1 MKRPLV
7 EAAVEAAAL
16 VAGWSLVGLSL
27 LIAVEVIGRKFFAF
41 SLQGA
46 DEIGGYVLA
55 FASAVGFSYAFVTKA
70 HIRVDIL
77 HKRLPGPVRA
87 VLNVFALW
95 LLMAF
100 TGILA
105 WRATS
110 VARESLAL
118 DAHAPTP
125 LGTPL
130 VGPQSIW
137 AAALIVF
144 ALLTAGAALRASAL
158 LLTGRIREVTRRY
171 DIASTTAEVEDEID
185 ATRARLAADPVANQR
200 DTG

>member
-1 MKRPLV
+1 MTALV
-7 EAAVEAAAL
+7 EVAAL

-27 LIAVEVIGRKFFAF
+27 LIAVEVVGRKFFAF

-55 FASAVGFSYAFVTKA
+55 FASAVGFSYAFLTKA

-77 HKRLPGPVRA
+77 HKRLPAAARA
-87 VLNVFALW
+87 VFNVLALW
-95 LLMAF
+95 LLTVF
-100 TGILA
+100 TVILA

-110 VARESLAL
+110 VAMESLAL
-118 DAHAPTP
+118 GAHAPTP

-130 VGPQSIW
+130 VGPQGVW
-137 AAALIVF
+137 AAALVVF
-144 ALLTAGAALRASAL
+144 ALLTTGAALRASVL
-158 LLTGRIREVTRRY
+158 LLRGRIGEVTRRY

-185 ATRARLAADPVANQR
+185 ATRGRLAAGASSDERSA
-200 DTG
+200 G